1 MERIMRYIT
10 ATELRKNLGRYMEMS
25 NDEDIFVTKNNKV
38 ITVLTSPKDWAMDSF
53 LKLQGVFSAENE
65 KTVSDDLEKA
75 ILDHA
80 YSR

>member
-1 MERIMRYIT
+1 MRYIT

-25 NDEDIFVTKNNKV
+25 SEEDIYVTKNNKV
-38 ITVLTSPKDWAMDSF
+38 ITVLTSPKGWAMDSF
-53 LKLQGVFSAENE
+53 LKLQGAFSIENE
-65 KTVSDDLEKA
+65 KAVSDDLEKA